1 MQMTCETM
9 GSVVGGTVAA
19 AALAFFAITY
29 VPPAPPVD
37 EGEQLSLNIPTTE
50 QMCLALGAADPQS
63 MMECQALEASAGEFV
78 IAWMGLNGFIL
89 NGGIDIQQIQLI
101 AELDDAN
108 AVDPAL
114 TFDPTIDPGL
124 ALDPSLDPALD
135 PNFDPAADPLLD
147 GLPALGGVTD
157 PNTGETSPVFASP
170 AQLALFCLT
179 GAVDW
184 LSLQDCISMNDRS
197 TQLFSGVQ

>member
-1 MQMTCETM
+1 MAMTRETM

-19 AALAFFAITY
+19 ASLAFFTITY
-29 VPPAPPVD
+29 VPPTPPIN
-37 EGEQLSLNIPTTE
+37 EGEQLSLNIPTVE
-50 QMCLALGAADPQS
+50 QMCLGLGAADPQS
-63 MMECQALEASAGEFV
+63 MMDCMALESSAGEFV

-101 AELDDAN
+101 AELDNAN
-108 AVDPAL
+108 AVDPL
-114 TFDPTIDPGL
+114 STFDPTIDPGL
-124 ALDPSLDPALD
+124 ALDPSLDP
-135 PNFDPAADPLLD
+135 NFDPTADPLLD
-147 GLPALGGVTD
+147 SLPALGGVTD

-170 AQLALFCLT
+170 AQLALFCLS
-179 GAVDW
+179 GASDW